1 MYERRNVEEARRD
14 LSAWLKKWGT
24 KYAKLCV
31 WVEENI
37 EETWSFYSLPVQHH
51 KHMKSTNMLERLNQE
66 FRTPDMTG
74 REMSRLGPVNGK
86 MQAQV
91 RSRETGGGVVEQP
104 A

>member
-37 EETWSFYSLPVQHH
+37 EETWSFYVTL
-51 KHMKSTNMLERLNQE
+51 
-66 FRTPDMTG
+66 
-74 REMSRLGPVNGK
+74 
-86 MQAQV
+86 
-91 RSRETGGGVVEQP
+91 
-104 A
+104 